1 MDALAADVSS
11 LGDDVRD
18 QKITPFIG
26 PETSFKI
33 VVDGFG
39 KIFNAAEQ
47 MERIESLTFVPFQVR
62 MTPSRRHQVVIGDCP
77 YLWHLM
83 TTRSII
89 RWMTGRISERG
100 GGAAEDRFFSFRA
113 LPREDDQPAMANH
126 SSYFLFH
133 ACGGWMDVERR
144 LTWKSNRL
152 SGMQSEYI
160 HCCPSL
166 LLAHSGHP
174 SPPSPLLFPFTPLHG
189 SPQGPVNLTRDI
201 LRRLKTP

>member
-1 MDALAADVSS
+1 
-11 LGDDVRD
+11 
-18 QKITPFIG
+18 
-26 PETSFKI
+26 
-33 VVDGFG
+33 
-39 KIFNAAEQ
+39 
-47 MERIESLTFVPFQVR
+47 
-62 MTPSRRHQVVIGDCP
+62 
-77 YLWHLM
+77 
-83 TTRSII
+83 
-89 RWMTGRISERG
+89 MTGRISERG

-189 SPQGPVNLTRDI
+189 SPQGPVNLTSPDVKFWLIECKPDSSNNGLPPGLPPRIFLGRQVAVSDRTVVTRCGI
-201 LRRLKTP
+201 VSNGVVTTL